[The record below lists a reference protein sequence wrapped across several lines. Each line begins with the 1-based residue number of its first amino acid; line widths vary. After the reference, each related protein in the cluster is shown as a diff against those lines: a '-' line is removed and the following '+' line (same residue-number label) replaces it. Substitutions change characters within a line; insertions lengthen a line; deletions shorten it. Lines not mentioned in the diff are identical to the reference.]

1 MQSSRN
7 FVEELKYQLTN
18 GSMTNRLI
26 IYNVLV
32 FTLIL
37 VLNVILSLY
46 VFEISLTEYLFTLD
60 TNLIGFIK
68 KPWGIITSIFSHF
81 GLFHLIFNMLFLYFS
96 GQLFEQIFDKRR
108 LWQTYIFG
116 GIAGGI
122 LEIIAHYLFPSFQN
136 TENVIV
142 GASGSIMAIFTA
154 LAFHSPNIRV
164 SLFGVVPVKIYFIA
178 IFFLLNDLIGIAN
191 PSDNVAHFA
200 HLGGAIFGLISIQ
213 SLHSKNNVLIVL
225 GNFFDRIKRIFSN
238 SSSSKNAKTKF
249 KTDEQYNFEKKQRQ
263 QRTDAILDKISKSG
277 YESLTKEEKDF
288 LFNQS
293 KN

>member
-7 FVEELKYQLTN
+7 FIEEIKYQMTH
-18 GSMTNRLI
+18 GSMTNRLV
-26 IYNVLV
+26 IYNVSV
-32 FTLIL
+32 FAIILIL
-37 VLNVILSLY
+37 QASMSLL
-46 VFEISLTEYLFTLD
+46 VSNMQIAEFIFTLD
-60 TNLIGFIK
+60 TNFLGFIK
-68 KPWGIITSIFSHF
+68 KPWGIFTSIFSHF
-81 GLFHLIFNMLFLYFS
+81 GLWHLIFNMLFLYFS

-122 LEIIAHYLFPSFQN
+122 LEIAAHYLFPSFQN
-136 TENVIV
+136 SDNVVV
-142 GASGSIMAIFTA
+142 GASGSVMAIFTA

-164 SLFGVVPVKIYFIA
+164 NLFGVFPVKIYFIA
-178 IFFLLNDLIGIAN
+178 IFFLLNDLIGISN
-191 PSDNVAHFA
+191 SSDNVAHFA

-213 SLHSKNNVLIVL
+213 SLHSKNNILNVL
-225 GNFFDRIKRIFSN
+225 GDFFERLKKLFSSRGN
-238 SSSSKNAKTKF
+238 SKISKSKF
-249 KTDEQYNFEKKQRQ
+249 KTDEEYNLDKKKRQEK
-263 QRTDAILDKISKSG
+263 TDAILDKISKSG